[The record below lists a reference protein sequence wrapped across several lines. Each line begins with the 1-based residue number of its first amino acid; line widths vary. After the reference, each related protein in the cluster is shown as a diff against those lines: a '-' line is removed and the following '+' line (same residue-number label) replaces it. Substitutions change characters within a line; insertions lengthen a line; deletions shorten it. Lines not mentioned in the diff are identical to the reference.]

1 MDEKLGK
8 YEGPWFLPGAA
19 PTLVDLQY
27 VTHLERMNASCL
39 FWKGLKC
46 RGSGRWPNI
55 DRWFAAF
62 EDRPA
67 YMATKSDYYT
77 HVMNIEPQYGPAF
90 ADNSPGAVEARA
102 TIGGAGWTLPVA
114 VGPDSLEP
122 VLPATTEG
130 PAAAKQEAAYRLTK
144 VSACAA
150 TRTHGT
156 G

>member
-1 MDEKLGK
+1 MDEKLGQ
-8 YEGPWFLPGAA
+8 YEGPWFLPGDA

-67 YMATKSDYYT
+67 YLVSDMLGRAGRGRGLT
-77 HVMNIEPQYGPAF
+77 LKLKKKNKNRRP
-90 ADNSPGAVEARA
+90 SP
-102 TIGGAGWTLPVA
+102 
-114 VGPDSLEP
+114 
-122 VLPATTEG
+122 TT
-130 PAAAKQEAAYRLTK
+130 
-144 VSACAA
+144 
-150 TRTHGT
+150 TRT
-156 G
+156 